1 MRQRNASEILHW
13 AASYC
18 SLAERCV
25 QDVRLKIVSAGASPE
40 MEERIITRLLK
51 EKFIDETRFCRSF
64 VKDKFRF
71 NRWGRIKIG
80 YELRQKEIASELID
94 EAISQIDEEEYISV
108 LHDLLVDK
116 KRTTKGKTEQE
127 LFAKLYRFAV
137 SRGFESNLTIQQLKK
152 LTVYE
157 E

>member
-1 MRQRNASEILHW
+1 MKQRNESEILHW

-18 SLAERCV
+18 SSAERCV

-40 MEERIITRLLK
+40 MQERIIARLLK

-94 EAISQIDEEEYISV
+94 EAICQIDEEEYLSV

-152 LTVYE
+152 MTVYE